1 MGSNQASINIKH
13 NHMTK
18 ETIKSEYLDVV
29 APKLKTEWHSQAA
42 HKMAVGV
49 WALDTL
55 DVQDPKKRAEFL
67 KAWHETPS
75 SFGTNCSALGQS
87 LGRVSTKA
95 KIEETFSGF

>member
-1 MGSNQASINIKH
+1 MGGNYAANNNH

-18 ETIKSEYLDVV
+18 ELIKSSYLEPI
-29 APKLKTEWHSQAA
+29 AEKLKTEWHSQAS

-49 WALDTL
+49 WALDAL
-55 DVQDPKKRAEFL
+55 DIKDAKKRAEFL

-75 SFGTNCSALGQS
+75 SFGTNCSALGQA
-87 LGRVSTKA
+87 LGRISTKA

>member
-1 MGSNQASINIKH
+1 
-13 NHMTK
+13 MTK
-18 ETIKSEYLDVV
+18 EAIKSSYLEPI
-29 APKLKTEWHSQAA
+29 AEKLRTEWHSQAA

-55 DVQDPKKRAEFL
+55 DIKDAKKRAEFL

-75 SFGTNCSALGQS
+75 SFGTNCSALGQA